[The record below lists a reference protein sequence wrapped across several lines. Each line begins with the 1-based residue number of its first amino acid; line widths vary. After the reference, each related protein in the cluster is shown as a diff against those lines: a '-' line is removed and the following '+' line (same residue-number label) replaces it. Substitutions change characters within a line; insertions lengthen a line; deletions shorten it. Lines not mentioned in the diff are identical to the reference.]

1 MSIKPYSKYF
11 THHSEHIETS
21 LTYMLHVWPDT
32 WHMDNGASYLD
43 PDVMS
48 VTANRAEVI
57 LQKAGNLQLITF

>member
-1 MSIKPYSKYF
+1 
-11 THHSEHIETS
+11 
-21 LTYMLHVWPDT
+21 MLHVWPDT